1 MDRLKTDSTEITCEF
16 WGGASQALPRGQP
29 GLPGPESCPRRASAH
44 VTGPNTA
51 KGKQTHTPG
60 DTLDPN
66 TPREKEAM
74 GTIASPDAS
83 TAPDREVLTW
93 QGFGDASRELT
104 QQIIDSGWI
113 PDLIVAIARG
123 GLIPAGAIA
132 YAMDVKAIGT
142 MNVEFYSG
150 IGETLDEPMLLPPLM
165 DVSAM
170 DGKRVLV
177 VDDVADSGK
186 TLKMVMDLIDE
197 HGLTLDGSAAVR
209 VEARSA
215 VIYKKPVSIIEPD
228 YVWAHT
234 DKWINFPWST
244 LPVIKP

>member
-1 MDRLKTDSTEITCEF
+1 
-16 WGGASQALPRGQP
+16 
-29 GLPGPESCPRRASAH
+29 
-44 VTGPNTA
+44 
-51 KGKQTHTPG
+51 
-60 DTLDPN
+60 
-66 TPREKEAM
+66 M
-74 GTIASPDAS
+74 GTTASPDAT

-104 QQIIDSGWI
+104 QQIVDSGWV

-165 DVSAM
+165 DVPAM

-197 HGLTLDGSAAVR
+197 HGLSLDGSSSVH

-228 YVWAHT
+228 YVWAYT

>member
-1 MDRLKTDSTEITCEF
+1 
-16 WGGASQALPRGQP
+16 
-29 GLPGPESCPRRASAH
+29 
-44 VTGPNTA
+44 
-51 KGKQTHTPG
+51 
-60 DTLDPN
+60 
-66 TPREKEAM
+66 M
-74 GTIASPDAS
+74 GTTASPDAT

-93 QGFGDASRELT
+93 EGFGDASRELT

-150 IGETLDEPMLLPPLM
+150 IGETLEEPQLLPPLM

-215 VIYKKPVSIIEPD
+215 VIYKKPVSIIDPD
-228 YVWAHT
+228 YVWAYT

-244 LPVIKP
+244 LPFIKP

>member
-1 MDRLKTDSTEITCEF
+1 
-16 WGGASQALPRGQP
+16 
-29 GLPGPESCPRRASAH
+29 
-44 VTGPNTA
+44 
-51 KGKQTHTPG
+51 
-60 DTLDPN
+60 
-66 TPREKEAM
+66 M
-74 GTIASPDAS
+74 GTIASPDAT

-93 QGFGDASRELT
+93 EGFGDASRELT
-104 QQIIDSGWI
+104 QQIVDSGWI

-150 IGETLDEPMLLPPLM
+150 IGETLEEPQLLPPLM

-209 VEARSA
+209 VDSAPPPVGTGQRVRAAIEVQGEHPRGRVINVVISLRPGAADAGVDIVSRRVEDDVERILSARLFVLRMKHGEGVALRLRVAPFGLGIVMEELKTAPEEQSG
-215 VIYKKPVSIIEPD
+215 VLWFY
-228 YVWAHT
+228 
-234 DKWINFPWST
+234 F
-244 LPVIKP
+244 